1 VGDEAASILASELP
15 IAVIIA
21 AIMDGDTL
29 LRTGV
34 TMDGDTI
41 PLTVGIMDG
50 DIMAAMD
57 TQDITGGEAVSISG
71 FDPIDLKR

>member
-1 VGDEAASILASELP
+1 
-15 IAVIIA
+15 
-21 AIMDGDTL
+21 MDGDTL